1 MLNISPIVRLA
12 IGVTLLASTVLL
24 MLDHFGYIP
33 NKAQY
38 DLESRKATAEL
49 LAVHATAMVNAN
61 QLSELQQSLAMLLNR
76 NESMSS
82 AALRLDNGDL
92 LFTAG
97 DHALHWKPTSDGR
110 STINHIVVPI
120 FNGDNRWG
128 AIEISY
134 YNQQQSIL
142 GWFKSGSVGP
152 LVLLVGIFGFF
163 INWIFLKR
171 ALKELDPSAVVPE
184 RVSMALDILAE
195 GLAMID
201 RSGRVVLTNTSLE
214 TTLGRSKSALVGVH
228 LSALDWSHLSAEVVD
243 EEDAEATAGVR
254 KPAQN
259 TEAPWD
265 LILSSEIDPEPTQ
278 MSVTNAY
285 GESIRFAVNA
295 VAIRSGDGVLKGVVV
310 TFDNV
315 TEVEKKNVRL
325 ENVVKQLK
333 ISKLEIERKKNE
345 LEVLATRD
353 SLTGVLNRRSLF
365 EGMQALTR
373 DAKVSKKPLSCI
385 MTDIDHFKKVND
397 NYGHATGDEVII
409 LMAQILT
416 DNMDPTALVGRY
428 GGEEFVVV
436 LPDTNEAQATIYA
449 EKLRQLL
456 YACETLPSGQ
466 AIRLSASFGV
476 ATDYTGL
483 ILPGELVDNADKA
496 LYKAK
501 ESGRNRVVKLSDFDN
516 VRAGDT
522 IEHETHGA
530 RKAAEA
536 DVANAV
542 LLPMPTG
549 SKITGKSVSHPVTG
563 ADADRDIVLADR
575 ISQGMERSKRLG
587 THVAVLSVSI
597 EAMDVISGATGNAE
611 AVKIMKGVTD
621 RINSIIRTSDVV
633 SAPTSTQGVSVSKM
647 GVTELIVVFT
657 DISDTKN
664 ITWIG
669 KRVSEAVS
677 APIDYN
683 GAELNLDA
691 RIGISLFPGDGDYT
705 QTLIANSRMALRD
718 AKRADTRNSVVYYD
732 ENMNTSSEK
741 LLLLENQLQ
750 KALEQDELFLVFQ
763 PMVNVATGKL
773 SGFETLV
780 RWNNPQYGLV
790 SPVQFIPIA
799 EQSGLI
805 RSIGLWIFESAARQ
819 LKKWRDNGHT
829 DINISVNFSAIQILQ
844 SDIFETV
851 LGVVQELQVPPEHI
865 TIEITESAII
875 DDLDTATEK
884 IKAFQQAGFKIALDD
899 FGTGYSSLV
908 YLKRMSIDVVKI
920 DRSFFIDY
928 PSNQRDAAIVSAIIT
943 LSHNL
948 GLKVVAEGVETDEQL
963 AAITSMQCDTV
974 QGYVFA
980 APLSRL
986 QATNLLS
993 NAIEQRKMLRILRTS
1008 MQKDVA
1014 FNNAI
1019 IDGVLNEIDEL
1030 YRSIDVG

>member
-33 NKAQY
+33 NKAEN
-38 DLESRKATAEL
+38 DLASRKATAEL

-61 QLSELQQSLAMLLNR
+61 QVSELQHSLAMLLTR

-82 AALRLDNGDL
+82 AALRLDSGDL
-92 LFTAG
+92 LFTTG
-97 DHALHWKPTSDGR
+97 NHALHWKPTSDGR

-120 FNGDNRWG
+120 FDGDNRWG
-128 AIEISY
+128 AVEISY
-134 YNQQQSIL
+134 YDQQRSIL
-142 GWFKSGSVGP
+142 SWLKSGSVGP
-152 LVLLVGIFGFF
+152 LVLLMGLFGFL

-214 TTLGRSKSALVGVH
+214 TTLGQSKSALVGTH
-228 LSALDWSHLSAEVVD
+228 LSALDWSECGVEASSEEAEQADAKKSAK
-243 EEDAEATAGVR
+243 R
-254 KPAQN
+254 I
-259 TEAPWD
+259 EAPWD
-265 LILSSEIDPEPTQ
+265 LILGSEIDPEPTQ

-285 GESIRFAVNA
+285 GESVRFAVNA

-315 TEVEKKNVRL
+315 TDIEKKNVRL

-333 ISKLEIERKKNE
+333 VSKLEIERKKNE

-373 DAKVSKKPLSCI
+373 EAGASKKPLSCI

-397 NYGHATGDEVII
+397 NYGHATGDEVIV

-428 GGEEFVVV
+428 GGEEFVVA
-436 LPDTNEAQATIYA
+436 LPDTDESQAAIYA

-456 YACETLPSGQ
+456 YACESLPSGQ

-476 ATDYTGL
+476 ATDHTGL
-483 ILPGELVDNADKA
+483 IPPGELVDNADKA

-501 ESGRNRVVKLSDFDN
+501 ESGRNRVVKLSDIDN
-516 VRAGDT
+516 VGPANT
-522 IEHETHGA
+522 IEHDTGSTDNA
-530 RKAAEA
+530 PKADAASAVVKTVPADTEA
-536 DVANAV
+536 SGTSESDLGKDANAE
-542 LLPMPTG
+542 
-549 SKITGKSVSHPVTG
+549 
-563 ADADRDIVLADR
+563 RDIVLADR
-575 ISQGMERSKRLG
+575 ISQGIERSKRLG

-611 AVKIMKGVTD
+611 AVKIIKGVID
-621 RINSIIRTSDVV
+621 RINGIIRTSDVV
-633 SAPTSTQGVSVSKM
+633 SAPSAPQGVSVSKM
-647 GVTELIVVFT
+647 GVTELIVVVT

-683 GAELNLDA
+683 GADINLDA

-750 KALEQDELFLVFQ
+750 KALGQDELFLVFQ
-763 PMVNVATGKL
+763 PMVNLATGKL

-780 RWNNPQYGLV
+780 RWNNPQYGLIL
-790 SPVQFIPIA
+790 PVQFIPIA

-805 RSIGLWIFESAARQ
+805 RSIGLWIFENAARQ

-829 DINISVNFSAIQILQ
+829 DISISVNFSAIQIIQ

-851 LGVVQELQVPPEHI
+851 LGVVQRLQVPPEHI

-875 DDLDTATEK
+875 DDLDTASEK
-884 IKAFQQAGFKIALDD
+884 IRAFQHAGFKIALDD

-908 YLKRMSIDVVKI
+908 YLKRMSIDIVKI

-948 GLKVVAEGVETDEQL
+948 GLKVVAEGVETDGQL
-963 AAITSMQCDTV
+963 AAIASMQCDTV

-980 APLSRL
+980 APLSRQ
-986 QATNLLS
+986 QATNLLE
-993 NAIEQRKMLRILRTS
+993 NAIEQRKMLRTLS
-1008 MQKDVA
+1008 ASKQQDVV

-1030 YRSIDVG
+1030 YRSIEVG